1 MSSYFLLFTLLE
13 TDENIILK
21 KFSNYGSCKKY
32 INELKELSVND
43 IIKYQINSL
52 VDKVTHNLMDGYYI
66 TNYDKKKFKFIMK
79 KTEINPGYLYN
90 SANIN
95 IKEIGSL
102 HIINFIEE
110 KYKQEKK
117 QDISYNDVIKELKK
131 KYNLIK

>member
-1 MSSYFLLFTLLE
+1 MSSYFLLFNLLE
-13 TDENIILK
+13 TDENILLK
-21 KFSNYGSCKKY
+21 KFSNYCSCKKY
-32 INELKELSVND
+32 INEIKELSIND

-52 VDKVTHNLMDGYYI
+52 VDKVTNDLMDGYYI
-66 TNYDKKKFKFIMK
+66 TNYDKKKFKLIIK

-110 KYKQEKK
+110 KYKKEKK
-117 QDISYNDVIKELKK
+117 HDFSFDDVMKELKK
-131 KYNLIK
+131 KI